1 MSDKVEYSRLLIKR
15 SDNAGIIPTIPTG
28 STLSTFTD
36 TDTFVGEFFL
46 NSTDDRLWVRTD
58 NGQFEIMMSGN
69 TSGNTQNLGQTLIYG
84 NQTLGNDIVM
94 SQDDRIT
101 SYSGNSY
108 IEFNKIT
115 DEQLK
120 LYSTNIGG
128 DNTVV
133 DVTPLELSMSH
144 QSSGGTLGMFS
155 IDSNTLDLSFTD
167 LTETSTL
174 SMTPSVFTL
183 QTSFGNIQSTLDLD
197 PEQSNNGTQLKSQ
210 DIVNNNFGLV
220 LVRESDVL
228 INVDNPVSSKSSSL
242 AITDT
247 NTQMISELYFQGYNG
262 VGFWTKNETTTST
275 GATPIDIVSID
286 TGMAPFGNNKIYKII
301 CHYTGIN
308 NLYTSGYTTE
318 VRGTYR
324 NNGGTLTQIGA
335 LEYFSTRNEFVGLTN
350 PDIYVSG
357 DNIRGR
363 VRGITSVDI
372 TWSVIMMIHQYG

>member
-1 MSDKVEYSRLLIKR
+1 MSDKVEYSRLLLKR
-15 SDNAGIIPTIPTG
+15 SNVSSEIPTIPTG
-28 STLSTFTD
+28 NTLNEMID
-36 TDTFVGEFFL
+36 TDTFVGEFYL
-46 NSTDDRLWVRTD
+46 NAVDNRLWVRTD
-58 NGQFEIMMSGN
+58 NGQYEIMMSGN
-69 TSGNTQNLGQTLIYG
+69 TSGYS
-84 NQTLGNDIVM
+84 QTLGATLTLGNETDGYNIVM

-101 SYSGNSY
+101 SFSGNSY
-108 IEFNKIT
+108 IEFNKVT

-120 LYSTNIGG
+120 LYSTNIPG
-128 DNTVV
+128 DNTIV

-197 PEQSNNGTQLKSQ
+197 PEQSNNGTQLRSQ

-242 AITDT
+242 AITDD

-262 VGFWTKNETTTST
+262 VGFWTKCDTTTTT
-275 GATPIDIVSID
+275 GNTPIDIISID
-286 TGMAPFGNNKIYKII
+286 TGMAPFGNNRVYKII
-301 CHYTGIN
+301 CHYTGIDS
-308 NLYTSGYTTE
+308 LYTSGYTTE
-318 VRGTYR
+318 VRGTFR
-324 NNGGTLTQIGA
+324 NNGGTLTQIGS
-335 LEYFSTRNEFVGLTN
+335 LEYFSTRNEFTGLTD

-363 VRGITSVDI
+363 VRGITSTDI
-372 TWSVIMMIHQYG
+372 TWSVIMMIHNYG